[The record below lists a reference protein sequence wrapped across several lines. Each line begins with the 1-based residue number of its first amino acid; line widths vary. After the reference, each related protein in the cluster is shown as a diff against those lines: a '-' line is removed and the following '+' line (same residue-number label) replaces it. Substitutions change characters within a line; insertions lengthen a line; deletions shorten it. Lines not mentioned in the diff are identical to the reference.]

1 MEKKIEKIGN
11 IVISDQE
18 IEILLAQWEA
28 AKENIENKFV
38 LKEED
43 GKKRNFTTENKD
55 I

>member
-1 MEKKIEKIGN
+1 MEKKMEN

-28 AKENIENKFV
+28 AKKDIENKFV
-38 LKEED
+38 IKEED
-43 GKKRNFTTENKD
+43 GKKRDLEKYCR